1 MVIRTR
7 RRNAVALLD
16 TIAAL
21 AVLSGGVFMA
31 MTFFRTEV
39 RELRGTQDRLAALL
53 LAQSEVER
61 LYAGTY
67 EAIRVGTNQ
76 PLDLSLPAARRVR
89 GALGYLTVVETEPG
103 LKRATVRIAWRSRL
117 DRLRRFTV
125 LAHQGDEFVALVCG
139 QIVECL
145 HHGELELARGQFV
158 PQLGQVLDRLFR
170 GDVLVRAAGG
180 IALEEVAPATA
191 MLGVGLA
198 LPARLAPGF
207 PIGIVLRARI

>member
-7 RRNAVALLD
+7 RQNAFALLD
-16 TIAAL
+16 VLAAL

-39 RELRGTQDRLAALL
+39 RELRDTQERLAALL

-76 PLDLSLPAARRVR
+76 PLDLSLPAARSVR

-103 LKRATVRIAWRSRL
+103 LKRATIRIAWRSRL
-117 DRLRRFTV
+117 DRLRRVELSCTV
-125 LAHQGDEFVALVCG
+125 SREG
-139 QIVECL
+139 
-145 HHGELELARGQFV
+145 
-158 PQLGQVLDRLFR
+158 LG
-170 GDVLVRAAGG
+170 G
-180 IALEEVAPATA
+180 
-191 MLGVGLA
+191 
-198 LPARLAPGF
+198 
-207 PIGIVLRARI
+207 